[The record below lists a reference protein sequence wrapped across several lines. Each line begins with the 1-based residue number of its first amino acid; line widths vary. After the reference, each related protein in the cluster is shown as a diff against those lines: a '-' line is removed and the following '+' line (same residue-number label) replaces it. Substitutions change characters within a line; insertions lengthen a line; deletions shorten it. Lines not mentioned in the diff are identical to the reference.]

1 MQGLFRNSRTTF
13 LVVIVVAIA
22 CAAIV
27 GDGGPRE
34 NAAEYVKAADT
45 ARNLVVGSERR
56 DAPPR
61 AMTGEPG
68 LPIPA
73 DGRPIDNAAGMD
85 PAPTMSTDGDMGLA
99 PDLDSSNVDADG
111 VPIPQYETRS
121 AE

>member
-13 LVVIVVAIA
+13 LVVIVIAIA

-34 NAAEYVKAADT
+34 NAAEYVKAAET
-45 ARNLVVGSERR
+45 ARSLVSGSESRN
-56 DAPPR
+56 APPR
-61 AMTGEPG
+61 AMMGEPA
-68 LPIPA
+68 PPMPT

-85 PAPTMSTDGDMGLA
+85 PSPTMSTDGDTGLA

-111 VPIPQYETRS
+111 VPIPQYETHS